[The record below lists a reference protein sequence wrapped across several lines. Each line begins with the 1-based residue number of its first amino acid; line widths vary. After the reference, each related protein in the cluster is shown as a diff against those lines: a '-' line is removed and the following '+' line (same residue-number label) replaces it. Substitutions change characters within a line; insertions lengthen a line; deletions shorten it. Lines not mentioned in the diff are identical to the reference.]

1 MSYKSFEEMPV
12 WKQAM
17 DLASRIFRLTEKLP
31 KKEDYSLTSQLRRAT
46 LSVASNIAEG
56 FGRKHI
62 KDKLNF
68 YYDARGSLSETKSHL
83 IYGQCVGY
91 FTLTELEECGRLID
105 NIWRE
110 LNSLIATLRLN
121 Y

>member
-17 DLASRIFRLTEKLP
+17 DL
-31 KKEDYSLTSQLRRAT
+31 
-46 LSVASNIAEG
+46 EG

-68 YYDARGSLSETKSHL
+68 YYDARGSLSETRSHL

-91 FTLTELEECGRLID
+91 FTLTELEEYGRLID